1 MPKSWGGVSDRS
13 VSKWETGRCMPD
25 LSLFEPLCAELGITV
40 SELLNGE
47 VLSRELFSGEKIK
60 TEEKNTSDIIGY
72 SQKQIENQKRKISY
86 FIMAAGVLVSLSAFI
101 VFSPE
106 SSWSSVYSIIGIL
119 IFTAG
124 LFRELKIKN
133 RIKKAGICAL
143 AFLVA
148 LTVFYAVDFFS
159 VASFHRPPIYRYT
172 TATEFGESKLITYDS
187 LLYKVYRVNADT
199 QNEYYIIDTR
209 REYSSD
215 TIPMT
220 PFDREKSGLLPF
232 DLHVH
237 DLDVMVS
244 VFGRPDSVDY
254 TACRRKG
261 SEICDQY
268 RIRYGYRNGPRV
280 SAEAAWLNAC
290 IPFTARWRVYFERG
304 MVICDEKGLTGYGA
318 DGQTTRF
325 DVEDPVK
332 VPCGINLPPSGW
344 FLRELTHFV
353 QCAEQNAPSDRVKKQ
368 QVLDVLSVL
377 ETIQ

>member
-1 MPKSWGGVSDRS
+1 MRIALVGAGGMGTCHYMNYQHIEHAQVVALVGRGENDRAHAEAWGLPLYDSVTEANRLEQIDLFDVCVPTYLHKAIVLEALACKKPVICEKPIALHLKDAQEMFDAAQANGVQLYVAQVLQFTREVEWLHRIVDERLY
-13 VSKWETGRCMPD
+13 G
-25 LSLFEPLCAELGITV
+25 EPLDACFER
-40 SELLNGE
+40 
-47 VLSRELFSGEKIK
+47 LSQRPAW
-60 TEEKNTSDIIGY
+60 
-72 SQKQIENQKRKISY
+72 SQGNW
-86 FIMAAGVLVSLSAFI
+86 L
-101 VFSPE
+101 
-106 SSWSSVYSIIGIL
+106 
-119 IFTAG
+119 
-124 LFRELKIKN
+124 
-133 RIKKAGICAL
+133 
-143 AFLVA
+143 
-148 LTVFYAVDFFS
+148 
-159 VASFHRPPIYRYT
+159 
-172 TATEFGESKLITYDS
+172 
-187 LLYKVYRVNADT
+187 
-199 QNEYYIIDTR
+199 
-209 REYSSD
+209 
-215 TIPMT
+215 
-220 PFDREKSGLLPF
+220 FDREKSGLLPF

-254 TACRRKG
+254 TACRRKD

-268 RIRYGYRNGPRV
+268 RIRYGYRNGPTV

-318 DGQTTRF
+318 DGQMTRF

>member
-1 MPKSWGGVSDRS
+1 MW
-13 VSKWETGRCMPD
+13 T
-25 LSLFEPLCAELGITV
+25 
-40 SELLNGE
+40 NG
-47 VLSRELFSGEKIK
+47 
-60 TEEKNTSDIIGY
+60 
-72 SQKQIENQKRKISY
+72 
-86 FIMAAGVLVSLSAFI
+86 
-101 VFSPE
+101 
-106 SSWSSVYSIIGIL
+106 
-119 IFTAG
+119 FTA
-124 LFRELKIKN
+124 N
-133 RIKKAGICAL
+133 RWTPCFERL
-143 AFLVA
+143 
-148 LTVFYAVDFFS
+148 S
-159 VASFHRPPIYRYT
+159 QRP
-172 TATEFGESKLITYDS
+172 AWSQGNWL
-187 LLYKVYRVNADT
+187 
-199 QNEYYIIDTR
+199 
-209 REYSSD
+209 
-215 TIPMT
+215 
-220 PFDREKSGLLPF
+220 FDREKSGLLPF

-268 RIRYGYRNGPRV
+268 RIRYGYRNGPTV